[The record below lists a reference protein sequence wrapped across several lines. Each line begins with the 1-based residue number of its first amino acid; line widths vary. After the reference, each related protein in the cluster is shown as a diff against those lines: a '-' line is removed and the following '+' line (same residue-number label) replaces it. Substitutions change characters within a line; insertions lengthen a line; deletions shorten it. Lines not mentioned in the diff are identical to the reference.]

1 MMWSLSS
8 VSLDTPSRYLPLTP
22 KKQVSLEM
30 CLASLAPAE
39 LQSPK
44 NSEQSP
50 NSPED
55 HFSLLELFMQKT
67 NFADISDLA

>member
-1 MMWSLSS
+1 M
-8 VSLDTPSRYLPLTP
+8 TP

-55 HFSLLELFMQKT
+55 HLPLLELFMQKT
-67 NFADISDLA
+67 NFADFSDLA